1 MSVGLTPPVEEPAA
15 TLVAAPAAATTQAGS
30 PHWVTGRDKWVLL
43 VSLGAVFFTLLT
55 LYASCLGVLL
65 PNQIQDLDPAGKAQ
79 TLGVIYAI
87 TSVFSTL
94 TTPIAGALS
103 DRTRSRFGRRTP
115 WIVVGATIGGIAI
128 ILTPYGGGLVGIT
141 AIWLVSVVTLNSMQ
155 PAITTMVADRF
166 PPEERGL
173 ASGVVGGA
181 MTAGVSFGT
190 FLAGMLASR
199 IPLAYGIVGSA
210 IIVVCLL
217 FVLLNP
223 EPRVALPAATPF
235 RLGAFLK
242 GFWISPREHPD
253 FAWAF
258 LGRFAIYMGYQAI
271 LTYLLYILQD
281 HIGMSQAKANA
292 MIATMSVITFVALVL
307 SGLGS
312 GVLSDR
318 LGRRKPLV
326 FVASLIMAAAVAMPL
341 IAPSTQGMIAYAVLI
356 GLGYGAFMSVD
367 LALMT
372 QVLPQPKAGEED
384 ATGKD
389 LGILTTAVNVP
400 QILSPVMAASL
411 LSATGNNYSVL
422 FIVSGVFVLVGS
434 FLVLPIKSVR

>member
-1 MSVGLTPPVEEPAA
+1 MSFGLTPPLEEPAA
-15 TLVAAPAAATTQAGS
+15 VLAAASDGLPAPTNF
-30 PHWVTGRDKWVLL
+30 VTGRRKWVLL
-43 VSLGAVFFTLLT
+43 VSLGVVFFTLLT

-65 PNQIQDLDPAGKAQ
+65 PNQIQNIDPVGKAK
-79 TLGVIYAI
+79 TLGIIYAI

-94 TTPIAGALS
+94 ATPIAGALS

-115 WIVVGATIGGIAI
+115 WIVIGATIGGISI

-155 PAITTMVADRF
+155 PAITTLVADRF

-190 FLAGMLASR
+190 FFAGSLASQ
-199 IPLAYGIVGSA
+199 IPLAYGIIGTA

-223 EPRVALPAATPF
+223 EPRITMPPAAPLK
-235 RLGAFLK
+235 LGAFLK

-271 LTYLLYILQD
+271 LTYMLYILQD
-281 HIGMSQAKANA
+281 HIGMSQTRANQ
-292 MIATMSVITFVALVL
+292 MIASMSIITFVALVI

-326 FVASLIMAAAVAMPL
+326 FIASLIMAVAVAMPL
-341 IAPSTQGMIAYAVLI
+341 IVPTAQGMVAYAVLI

-372 QVLPQPKAGEED
+372 QVLPKSKPGEED

-400 QILSPVMAASL
+400 QILSPVMAATL
-411 LSATGNNYSVL
+411 LSTTGNNYTVL
-422 FIVSGVFVLVGS
+422 FVVSGIFVLVGS
-434 FLVLPIKSVR
+434 FLVLPIRSVR

>member
-1 MSVGLTPPVEEPAA
+1 MSVVHLPDVGEADAA
-15 TLVAAPAAATTQAGS
+15 LQDGSAA
-30 PHWVTGRDKWVLL
+30 WVTGRGKWVLL
-43 VSLGAVFFTLLT
+43 ISLGVVFFALLT
-55 LYASCLGVLL
+55 LYASVLGVLL
-65 PNQIQDLDPAGKAQ
+65 PNQIQNLDPVGKTQ

-94 TTPIAGALS
+94 STPIAGALS

-115 WIVVGATIGGIAI
+115 WIVVGATIGGSAI
-128 ILTPYGGGLVGIT
+128 VLTPHMPGLVAIT
-141 AIWLVSVVTLNSMQ
+141 AMWLVAVVTLNSMQ
-155 PAITTMVADRF
+155 PAITTLVADRF
-166 PPEERGL
+166 RPEERGL

-190 FLAGMLASR
+190 FFAGSLASD
-199 IPLAYGIVGSA
+199 IPLAYGIVGAA
-210 IIVVCLL
+210 IIVASLA
-217 FVLLNP
+217 FVVINP
-223 EPRVALPAATPF
+223 EPVATLAPATPF
-235 RLGAFLK
+235 RFGQFLK

-281 HIGMSQAKANA
+281 HIGLSQAKANA
-292 MIATMSVITFVALVL
+292 MIATMSVITFVALVF
-307 SGLGS
+307 SGIGS

-326 FVASLIMAAAVAMPL
+326 FLASLIMAIAVVMPL
-341 IAPSTQGMIAYAVLI
+341 IAPTPNGMIVYAVLI
-356 GLGYGAFMSVD
+356 GLGYGSFMSVD

-372 QVLPQPKAGEED
+372 QVLPKPKPGEED
-384 ATGKD
+384 TTGKD

-400 QILSPVMAASL
+400 QILSPVMAAAL
-411 LSATGNNYSVL
+411 LTATGNNYAVL
-422 FIVSGVFVLVGS
+422 FVVSGVFVLAGS
-434 FLVLPIKSVR
+434 FLVLPIRSVR

>member
-1 MSVGLTPPVEEPAA
+1 MSVGLTPPVEEPVAIR
-15 TLVAAPAAATTQAGS
+15 VAAAASS
-30 PHWVTGRDKWVLL
+30 PPFGRHWVTGREKWVLL
-43 VSLGAVFFTLLT
+43 VSLGVVFFTLLT
-55 LYASCLGVLL
+55 LYASALGVLL
-65 PNQIQDLDPAGKAQ
+65 PNQIQDLDPVGKAQ
-79 TLGVIYAI
+79 TLGIIYAI

-141 AIWLVSVVTLNSMQ
+141 AIWLVSVVTLNAMQ
-155 PAITTMVADRF
+155 PAITTLVADRF
-166 PPEERGL
+166 SPEERGL

-190 FLAGMLASR
+190 FFAGKLAAQ

-210 IIVVCLL
+210 IIVVCLI
-217 FVLLNP
+217 FVILNP
-223 EPRVALPAATPF
+223 EPRVELPPAKPF
-235 RLGAFLK
+235 RLSAFLK
-242 GFWISPREHPD
+242 GFWISPRKHPD

-281 HIGMSQAKANA
+281 HIGMSQAGANE
-292 MIATMSVITFVALVL
+292 MIATMSIITFVALVV

-312 GVLSDR
+312 GVLSDK

-326 FVASLIMAAAVAMPL
+326 FLSSLVMAVAVTMPL
-341 IAPSTQGMIAYAVLI
+341 IAPTTQGMIAYAVLI

-372 QVLPQPKAGEED
+372 QVLPKPREGEED

-400 QILSPVMAASL
+400 QILSPVMAAGL
-411 LSATGNNYSVL
+411 LSMTHNSYPVL
-422 FIVSGVFVLVGS
+422 FIISGVFVLVGS

>member
-1 MSVGLTPPVEEPAA
+1 MSVALTPPVEEPAA
-15 TLVAAPAAATTQAGS
+15 ILAAAPGTS
-30 PHWVTGRDKWVLL
+30 VDPHWVTGGRKWVLL

-65 PNQIQDLDPAGKAQ
+65 PNQIQNLDPVGKAQ

-94 TTPIAGALS
+94 TTPISGALS

-115 WIVVGATIGGIAI
+115 WIVIGALIGGTAI

-141 AIWLVSVVTLNSMQ
+141 AIWLVAVVTLNSMQ
-155 PAITTMVADRF
+155 PAITTLVADRF
-166 PPEERGL
+166 APEERGL

-190 FLAGMLASR
+190 FFAGTLADR
-199 IPLAYGIVGSA
+199 IPLAYGIVGAA
-210 IIVVCLL
+210 IIVVCIL
-217 FVLLNP
+217 FVVINP
-223 EPRVALPAATPF
+223 EPRVALPPATPF
-235 RLGAFLK
+235 SLGGFLK

-281 HIGMSQAKANA
+281 HIGLSQASANA
-292 MIATMSVITFVALVL
+292 MIATMSVITFFALVL

-318 LGRRKPLV
+318 IGRRKPLV
-326 FVASLIMAAAVAMPL
+326 FIASLIMGLAVVMPL
-341 IAPSTQGMIAYAVLI
+341 VWPTTQGMIAYAVLI

-372 QVLPQPKAGEED
+372 QVLPKPKPGEED
-384 ATGKD
+384 STGKD

-400 QILSPVMAASL
+400 QILSPVMAAAI
-411 LSATGNNYSVL
+411 LSATGNAYPVL
-422 FIVSGVFVLVGS
+422 FVVSGIFVLVGS
-434 FLVLPIKSVR
+434 FLVLPIRSVR

>member
-1 MSVGLTPPVEEPAA
+1 MSSSVDGTEAVFAEPFRD
-15 TLVAAPAAATTQAGS
+15 S
-30 PHWVTGRDKWVLL
+30 SSRWVSGRERSVLL
-43 VSLGAVFFTLLT
+43 VSLGVVFFTLLT
-55 LYASCLGVLL
+55 LYASALGVLL
-65 PNQIQDLDPAGKAQ
+65 PNQIQNLDPHRKAQ

-115 WIVVGATIGGIAI
+115 WILTGATIGGIAI
-128 ILTPYGGGLVGIT
+128 ILTPYGGNLIGIT
-141 AIWLVSVVTLNSMQ
+141 LIWLVSVVTLNSMQ
-155 PAITTMVADRF
+155 PAITTLVAERF
-166 PPEERGL
+166 APAERGL

-190 FLAGMLASR
+190 FFAGSLADR
-199 IPLAYGIVGSA
+199 IPLAYGIVGTA
-210 IIVVCLL
+210 IIVVCVA
-217 FVLLNP
+217 FVALNP
-223 EPRVALPAATPF
+223 EPRVTLDAPAPF
-235 RLGAFLK
+235 RLSAFLT
-242 GFWISPREHPD
+242 GFWISPRQHPD

-281 HIGMSQAKANA
+281 HIGLSQARANA
-292 MIATMSVITFVALVL
+292 TIATMSIVTFVALVI

-312 GVLSDR
+312 GLLSDR

-341 IAPSTQGMIAYAVLI
+341 IVPTIHGMMAYAVLI

-372 QVLPQPKAGEED
+372 QVLPPTPAGKED
-384 ATGKD
+384 TTGRD

-400 QILSPVMAASL
+400 QILSPVMAAGL
-411 LSATGNNYSVL
+411 LSVSGNNYPLL
-422 FIVSGVFVLVGS
+422 FVVSGAFVLVGS
-434 FLVLPIKSVR
+434 FLVLPIRSVR

>member
-1 MSVGLTPPVEEPAA
+1 MGNEVS
-15 TLVAAPAAATTQAGS
+15 
-30 PHWVTGRDKWVLL
+30 GRDKWVLL
-43 VSLGAVFFTLLT
+43 VSLGVVFFTLLT
-55 LYASCLGVLL
+55 LYASALGVLL
-65 PNQIQDLDPAGKAQ
+65 PNQIQNLDPSRKAQ

-103 DRTRSRFGRRTP
+103 DRTRGRFGRRTP
-115 WIVVGATIGGIAI
+115 WILTGATIGGIAI
-128 ILTPYGGGLVGIT
+128 ILTPYGGNLLGIT
-141 AIWLVSVVTLNSMQ
+141 LIWLVSVVTLNSMQ
-155 PAITTMVADRF
+155 PAITTLVAERF
-166 PPEERGL
+166 VQAERGL

-190 FLAGMLASR
+190 FFAGSLADR
-199 IPLAYGIVGSA
+199 IPLAYGIVGTA
-210 IIVVCLL
+210 IIVVCIA
-217 FVLLNP
+217 FVALNP
-223 EPRVALPAATPF
+223 EPRVAMDAPAPF
-235 RLGAFLK
+235 SLRAFLA
-242 GFWISPREHPD
+242 GFWISPRQHPD

-281 HIGMSQAKANA
+281 HIGLSQAQANST
-292 MIATMSVITFVALVL
+292 IATMSIVTFVALVI

-326 FVASLIMAAAVAMPL
+326 FVASLVMAAAVAMPL
-341 IAPSTQGMIAYAVLI
+341 IVPTVHGMMAYAVLI

-372 QVLPQPKAGEED
+372 QVLPPTPAGQED
-384 ATGKD
+384 TTGRD

-400 QILSPVMAASL
+400 QILSPVMAAGL
-411 LSATGNNYSVL
+411 LSVSGNNYPLL
-422 FIVSGVFVLVGS
+422 FVVSGVFVLVGS
-434 FLVLPIKSVR
+434 FLVLPIRSVR

>member
-1 MSVGLTPPVEEPAA
+1 MSVGLTPPLDEPAA
-15 TLVAAPAAATTQAGS
+15 VMVAASATPASA
-30 PHWVTGRDKWVLL
+30 HWVTGRDKWVLL
-43 VSLGAVFFTLLT
+43 VSLGVVFFTLLT
-55 LYASCLGVLL
+55 LYASALGVLL
-65 PNQIQDLDPAGKAQ
+65 PNQIQNLDPAGKAQ

-115 WIVVGATIGGIAI
+115 WIVIGATIGGIAI

-155 PAITTMVADRF
+155 PAITTLVADRF

-190 FLAGMLASR
+190 FFAGKLASQ
-199 IPLAYGIVGSA
+199 IPLAYGIVGTA
-210 IIVVCLL
+210 IIVVCIL
-217 FVLLNP
+217 FVILNP
-223 EPRVALPAATPF
+223 EPRVTLPDAMPF
-235 RLGAFLK
+235 RLGTFLK
-242 GFWISPREHPD
+242 GFWISPKDHPD

-281 HIGMSQAKANA
+281 HIGMTQAQANE
-292 MIATMSVITFVALVL
+292 MIAYMSVLTFIALVV

-326 FVASLIMAAAVAMPL
+326 FIASLVMAVAVAMPL
-341 IAPSTQGMIAYAVLI
+341 IVPTAQGMVAYAVLI

-372 QVLPQPKAGEED
+372 QVLPKPKEGEED

-411 LSATGNNYSVL
+411 LSMTGNNYPLL
-422 FIVSGVFVLVGS
+422 FVVSGVFVLIGS

>member
-1 MSVGLTPPVEEPAA
+1 MSVALTPPVEEPAA
-15 TLVAAPAAATTQAGS
+15 ILAAAPAAAAVD
-30 PHWVTGRDKWVLL
+30 PHWVTGGRKWVLL

-65 PNQIQDLDPAGKAQ
+65 PNQIQNLDPAGKAQ

-94 TTPIAGALS
+94 TTPISGALS

-115 WIVVGATIGGIAI
+115 WIVIGASIGGTAI
-128 ILTPYGGGLVGIT
+128 ILTPYGGELVGIT

-155 PAITTMVADRF
+155 PAITTLVADRF
-166 PPEERGL
+166 APEERGL

-190 FLAGMLASR
+190 FFAGTLADR
-199 IPLAYGIVGSA
+199 IPLAYGIVGTA
-210 IIVVCLL
+210 IIVMCIL
-217 FVLLNP
+217 FVIINP
-223 EPRVALPAATPF
+223 EPRVALPPATPF
-235 RLGAFLK
+235 SLGSFLK

-281 HIGMSQAKANA
+281 HIGLSQANANA
-292 MIATMSVITFVALVL
+292 MIATMSVITFFALVI

-318 LGRRKPLV
+318 IGRRKPLV
-326 FVASLIMAAAVAMPL
+326 FIASLIMGVAVVMPL
-341 IAPSTQGMIAYAVLI
+341 LWPTTQGMIAYAVLI

-372 QVLPQPKAGEED
+372 QVLPKPKPGEED
-384 ATGKD
+384 TTGKD

-400 QILSPVMAASL
+400 QILSPVMAAGI
-411 LSATGNNYSVL
+411 LSATGNAYPVL
-422 FIVSGVFVLVGS
+422 FVVSGIFVLVGS
-434 FLVLPIKSVR
+434 FLVLPIRSVR

>member
-1 MSVGLTPPVEEPAA
+1 MSAGLTPPVEEPAA
-15 TLVAAPAAATTQAGS
+15 ILAAAQTAEADAT
-30 PHWVTGRDKWVLL
+30 HWVTGRAKWVLL
-43 VSLGAVFFTLLT
+43 VSLGMVFFTLLT
-55 LYASCLGVLL
+55 LYASALGVLL
-65 PNQIQDLDPAGKAQ
+65 PNQIQNLDPAHKAQ

-103 DRTRSRFGRRTP
+103 DRTRGRFGRRTP
-115 WIVVGATIGGIAI
+115 WIVVGGTIGGIAI
-128 ILTPYGGGLVGIT
+128 ILTPYGPGLIGIT

-155 PAITTMVADRF
+155 PAITTLVADRF
-166 PPEERGL
+166 SPAERGL

-190 FLAGMLASR
+190 FFAGTLADR
-199 IPLAYGIVGSA
+199 IPLAYGIVGGA
-210 IIVVCLL
+210 IIVACLA
-217 FVLLNP
+217 FVAINP
-223 EPRVALPAATPF
+223 EPRVALAPAPPF

-258 LGRFAIYMGYQAI
+258 FGRFAIYMGYQAI

-281 HIGMSQAKANA
+281 HIGLSQSRANA
-292 MIATMSVITFVALVL
+292 MIATMSIITFVALVI

-312 GVLSDR
+312 GVLSDWVK
-318 LGRRKPLV
+318 RRKPLV
-326 FVASLIMAAAVAMPL
+326 FLSSLIMALAVTMPL
-341 IAPSTQGMIAYAVLI
+341 LAPTTGGMLAYAVLI

-372 QVLPQPKAGEED
+372 QVLPKPKLGEPD

-400 QILSPVMAASL
+400 QILSPVMAATL
-411 LSATGNNYSVL
+411 LSVTGNNYPAL
-422 FIVSGVFVLVGS
+422 FVVSGLFVLVGS
-434 FLVLPIKSVR
+434 FLVLPIRSVR

>member
-1 MSVGLTPPVEEPAA
+1 MSAGP
-15 TLVAAPAAATTQAGS
+15 TLRSVAGPAAAVGENGA
-30 PHWVTGRDKWVLL
+30 WVAGRDRWVLL
-43 VSLGAVFFTLLT
+43 VSLGVVFFALLT
-55 LYASCLGVLL
+55 LYASVLGVLL
-65 PNQIQDLDPAGKAQ
+65 PNQIQNLDPVGKTQ
-79 TLGVIYAI
+79 TLGIIYAI

-115 WIVVGATIGGIAI
+115 WIVVGALVGGAAI
-128 ILTPYGGGLVGIT
+128 ILTPHMTGLVGIT
-141 AIWLVSVVTLNSMQ
+141 AMWLIAVVALNAMQ
-155 PAITTMVADRF
+155 PAITTLVADRF
-166 PPEERGL
+166 PPAERGL

-190 FLAGMLASR
+190 FFAGSLADRLS
-199 IPLAYGIVGSA
+199 LAYTIVGGT
-210 IIVVCLL
+210 IIMVCLA
-217 FVLLNP
+217 FVGINA
-223 EPRVALPAATPF
+223 EPKTVFAPAAPF
-235 RLGAFLK
+235 RLGQFLK

-281 HIGMSQAKANA
+281 HIGLSQSKANA
-292 MIATMSVITFVALVL
+292 MIATMSVITFIALVF

-318 LGRRKPLV
+318 IGRRKPLV
-326 FVASLIMAAAVAMPL
+326 FLSSLIMAIAVVMPL
-341 IAPSTQGMIAYAVLI
+341 LSPTTGGMMAYAVLI

-372 QVLPQPKAGEED
+372 QVLPKPKPGEED
-384 ATGKD
+384 TTGKD

-400 QILSPVMAASL
+400 QILSPVMAAAL
-411 LSATGNNYSVL
+411 LTATGNNYAVL
-422 FIVSGVFVLVGS
+422 FIASGLFVLAGS
-434 FLVLPIKSVR
+434 FLVLPIRSVR